1 MSDVLLPFL
10 FFCSQTLR
18 LETPSGWLFQR
29 RHKFTELY
37 ELVGR
42 RGKPLWESHRER
54 EKTDVL
60 AAVLVDNES
69 APSARG

>member
-1 MSDVLLPFL
+1 MSDVLLVFL
-10 FFCSQTLR
+10 FFCPQTLR
-18 LETPSGWLFQR
+18 LETPSGWLFQG

-42 RGKPLWESHRER
+42 MGKPLWESHCEW